1 MSRSEHFMLGAGHAV
16 PEIAAAATRYA
27 AGVGSNYRR
36 PASYGG
42 IVTTPQMQQSLA
54 EAYHRLPLHD
64 PAAEPAFHAMRKE
77 TVDQFHHLTAP
88 RSRGGM
94 GINVE
99 VGDKDPYSGPQEM
112 FHDLFRDRRMKV
124 LSTRTTGEHPFFS
137 DDENDMFRA
146 VHDVFGH
153 AGTGR
158 GFDRHGEEAAY
169 QSHASMYSPLA
180 RMALATETRGQNAAL
195 ITGGGAFAPQ
205 KVALLPKRLV
215 NPGLILGTPESKQVA
230 RTQAQTFNQAQ
241 FGTLLGA
248 LKQTT

>member
-1 MSRSEHFMLGAGHAV
+1 MSRQAHFMLGAGHAV
-16 PEIAAAATRYA
+16 PEIAAAAQRYA

-36 PASYGG
+36 PASFGG

-54 EAYHRLPLHD
+54 DAYHALPSYD
-64 PAAEPAFHAMRKE
+64 PAAEPAFRAMRDE
-77 TVDQFHHLTAP
+77 TVAQFSHMTSP
-88 RSRGGM
+88 RSRGGL

-99 VGDKDPYSGPQEM
+99 TTDRDPYSGPAGM
-112 FHDLFRDRRMKV
+112 FNDLRDRRMRV
-124 LSTRTTGEHPFFS
+124 LSTRTTGSHPFFS

-146 VHDVFGH
+146 VHDAFGH

-195 ITGGGAFAPQ
+195 ITSGDFAPQ
-205 KVALLPKRLV
+205 KVATLPRRLV
-215 NPGLILGTPESKQVA
+215 NPGLILGTPESKNVS
-230 RTQAQTFNQAQ
+230 RRQAATFNEQQ

-248 LKQTT
+248 LKQVTS